1 MAAPADD
8 DPLQFADL
16 ALDDG
21 GSGDAT
27 NTLADA
33 PVFAA
38 PPLAPPAEEEPPP
51 PYESVMHGSSTSAAA
66 AVVGAS
72 VRRV

>member
-16 ALDDG
+16 ALE
-21 GSGDAT
+21 DAT